1 MAFTF
6 YQTTPGQSCATAAA
20 ATRFLKDKWVLNGAT
35 VAKSSDGATYNSSG
49 DQITTDSGAG
59 SLATSGGWVLISAP
73 GSAYQILVQVG
84 TTTNARVLTSVAGFS
99 GGSPG
104 VSRVPTATDQQFIN
118 SIGAGTDASPTYSQL
133 WATDGTYRCYG
144 AFGDSSE
151 GYDWWF
157 ATIPTG
163 GGTPST
169 LIMVSGMVAGSYPS
183 ADTDPRMYL
192 ADYASGGVATASR
205 LGAGTAAS
213 NGGAPQARSGSNWRQ
228 CCPTG
233 AVFGSSTI
241 ASVAGL
247 HAVTSED
254 LPGAMGT
261 ATLISSGP
269 TWAGPKGTPR
279 MPRWCLSAA
288 ASRVHG
294 HHLTDGNGKTWVRIG
309 DLWLPGDA
317 TVPSLT

>member
-169 LIMVSGMVAGSYPS
+169 LLMVTSMVAGTYPS
-183 ADTDPRMYL
+183 ADTDPRIYL

-205 LGAGTAAS
+205 LTLIGGAFNARSSTNWRNAQLSGGHAGSTTLAS
-213 NGGAPQARSGSNWRQ
+213 NL
-228 CCPTG
+228 
-233 AVFGSSTI
+233 
-241 ASVAGL
+241 GL
-247 HAVTSED
+247 HAVSSED
-254 LPGAMGT
+254 FPAPMGV
-261 ATLISSGP
+261 ASMIGSGP
-269 TWAGPKGTPR
+269 TFYGPKGVPR

-288 ASRVHG
+288 ASRLHG
-294 HHLTDGNGKTWVRIG
+294 HYLADGNGKGWVRIG